1 MGDFCPEIFQSPML
15 SDVIGVRLRRLGGPN
30 WSAQGCKPI
39 VIAVV
44 VTTMQTMSYPVRSL
58 CPPPDIALECICQT
72 ALGFPASWRIIAP
85 GSKQDSSIFRVVPRG
100 TCKMQAQSRFLPT
113 NHYAWWFT
121 HVQKSLL
128 SVNLYRKTSVCSY
141 QVCIGLL
148 KVYTFITGGISSEKT
163 PGDMWTLYEL
173 SINLV

>member
-1 MGDFCPEIFQSPML
+1 MGPSPSRGLVNTWWNQIWHSLFHARWACPSLHVFTWNLSPL
-15 SDVIGVRLRRLGGPN
+15 NLYWVYTRL
-30 WSAQGCKPI
+30 
-39 VIAVV
+39 
-44 VTTMQTMSYPVRSL
+44 
-58 CPPPDIALECICQT
+58 PPPDIALECICQT